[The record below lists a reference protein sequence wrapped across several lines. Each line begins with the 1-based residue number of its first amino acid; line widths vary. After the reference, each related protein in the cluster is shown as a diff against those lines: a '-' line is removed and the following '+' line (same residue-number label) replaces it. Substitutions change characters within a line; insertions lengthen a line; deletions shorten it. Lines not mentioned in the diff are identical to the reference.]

1 MNHNFIIK
9 VVTHKCLTE
18 ACVFIHFN
26 DDHLISIHSQQILA
40 LQVLTVS
47 ERSSSVIQTHAGMTV
62 AVRRLQMDMF
72 AHAQGVSQAST
83 VRPPLR
89 LTASASLTD
98 VNWTKPAPQTNLW
111 GPFFFYIAP
120 NAVFFYLLFFARE
133 NVINLKCHMQMS
145 VTHLKWISLCHV
157 EGYNNH

>member
-1 MNHNFIIK
+1 MARNLKNADLLMNHNFIIK

-47 ERSSSVIQTHAGMTV
+47 ERSSSVIQTRAGMTV

-111 GPFFFYIAP
+111 AFSFFFLYIAP
-120 NAVFFYLLFFARE
+120 NAVFFYLYFCPRE
-133 NVINLKCHMQMS
+133 CD
-145 VTHLKWISLCHV
+145 
-157 EGYNNH
+157 

>member
-1 MNHNFIIK
+1 MESVVFWVYVIVLNFILNFEEKKCIHKMKDLIIK
-9 VVTHKCLTE
+9 VVTHECLTE

-26 DDHLISIHSQQILA
+26 DDDLISIHSQQILA
-40 LQVLTVS
+40 LQVLTVID
-47 ERSSSVIQTHAGMTV
+47 RGSSVIQIRAGMTV

-98 VNWTKPAPQTNLW
+98 VNWTKPAP
-111 GPFFFYIAP
+111 
-120 NAVFFYLLFFARE
+120 
-133 NVINLKCHMQMS
+133 
-145 VTHLKWISLCHV
+145 
-157 EGYNNH
+157 